1 MQCDMHKVIEIYEFV
16 LVTFSLS
23 VCLSACQ
30 SICLS
35 EKVTRVGVFGLLGVE
50 NNILATVC
58 VCVLSLIHI

>member
-1 MQCDMHKVIEIYEFV
+1 MHKVTEIYEFV
-16 LVTFSLS
+16 LVIFSLS

-30 SICLS
+30 PACLYICLS

-58 VCVLSLIHI
+58 VCVCVCA